1 MSSRRKAAAAKDDS
15 MKQLQKEFNLY
26 YGSIHGSY
34 WLLYGILCS
43 FSSVFLLARGYS
55 NAQIGMILASGNIL
69 AVLVQPFLA
78 DIADRSRR
86 FTIYHMMAGMVVLL
100 MVLSGLLYLLK
111 EPNLLTAVI
120 YVLAFAW
127 MMILQPFCNA
137 ANRNLEETG
146 VFINFG
152 ACRSVGSFCY
162 AVMMLFLG
170 ELVLSFG
177 ADSIQLL
184 GEVILVIFL
193 IIILSVNRAKNR
205 AMAERRAAGETAAA
219 PGRAPAA
226 EPEHEEITIR
236 AFLGRHRLF
245 LVVCLGV
252 LGVYFTN
259 SVLNTYMAQIVD
271 NVGGNSADT
280 GRIFSL
286 LAFMEIPTLVLF
298 ERLHRKFS
306 CASMLKFSAAA
317 FVLWVGIC
325 LIARNVGTILAAQ
338 LVQPFSFALFL
349 PAMVRFIDDTMSKG
363 EAVKGQTMFTT
374 MTTVAAIFASLAGG
388 VILDQSGPRF
398 LLLVSTIV
406 TIAGTVIIFLSVDK
420 AGKEGQSLS

>member
-1 MSSRRKAAAAKDDS
+1 MQ
-15 MKQLQKEFNLY
+15 QLEKKLNLL
-26 YGSIHGSY
+26 YGSIHGTY
-34 WLLYGILCS
+34 WIQYGILCS

-55 NAQIGMILASGNIL
+55 NSQIGVILAAGNIL
-69 AVLVQPFLA
+69 AVLGQPFLA
-78 DIADRSRR
+78 DLADRSRKI
-86 FTIYHMMAGMVVLL
+86 TIYHMMAGMVVLL
-100 MVLSGLLYLLK
+100 MALCALLYVLK

-120 YVLAFAW
+120 YVLAYAW

-146 VFINFG
+146 IFINFG

-162 AVMMLFLG
+162 AVVMLFLG
-170 ELVLSFG
+170 SLVLTFG
-177 ADSIQLL
+177 VDSIQLV
-184 GEVILVIFL
+184 GEVALLALLLIILVTG
-193 IIILSVNRAKNR
+193 RAKNR
-205 AMAERRAAGETAAA
+205 AMADLAAAGIQAPAMRAARDAQE
-219 PGRAPAA
+219 
-226 EPEHEEITIR
+226 EEEEIDLK
-236 AFLGRHRLF
+236 AFFGRHRMF
-245 LVVCLGV
+245 MVVCIGV

-259 SVLNTYMAQIVD
+259 STLNTYMAQIVD

-306 CASMLKFSAAA
+306 CAAMLKFSAVA

-363 EAVKGQTMFTT
+363 EAIKGQTMFTT
-374 MTTVAAIFASLAGG
+374 MTTMAAIFASLAGG
-388 VILDQSGPRF
+388 VILDHSGPKV
-398 LLLVSTIV
+398 LLLVSTILTV
-406 TIAGTVIIFLSVDK
+406 AGTVIVFLSVDR
-420 AGKEGQSLS
+420 AGREGKPLH

>member
-1 MSSRRKAAAAKDDS
+1 MQ
-15 MKQLQKEFNLY
+15 QLEKKLNLL
-26 YGSIHGSY
+26 YGSIHGTY
-34 WLLYGILCS
+34 WIQYGILCS

-55 NAQIGMILASGNIL
+55 NSQIGVILAAGNIL
-69 AVLVQPFLA
+69 AVLGQPFLA
-78 DIADRSRR
+78 DLADRSRKI
-86 FTIYHMMAGMVVLL
+86 TIYHMMAGMVVLL
-100 MVLSGLLYLLK
+100 MALCALLYVLK

-120 YVLAFAW
+120 YVLAYAW

-146 VFINFG
+146 IFINFG

-162 AVMMLFLG
+162 AVVMLFLG
-170 ELVLSFG
+170 SLVLTFG
-177 ADSIQLL
+177 VDSIQLV
-184 GEVILVIFL
+184 GEVALLALLLIILVTG
-193 IIILSVNRAKNR
+193 RAKNR
-205 AMAERRAAGETAAA
+205 AMADLAAAGIQ
-219 PGRAPAA
+219 APAMKTA
-226 EPEHEEITIR
+226 RDAQEEEEEIDLK
-236 AFLGRHRLF
+236 AFFGRHRMF
-245 LVVCLGV
+245 MVVCIGV

-259 SVLNTYMAQIVD
+259 STLNTYMAQIVD

-306 CASMLKFSAAA
+306 CAAMLKFSAVA

-363 EAVKGQTMFTT
+363 EAIKGQTMFTT
-374 MTTVAAIFASLAGG
+374 MTTMAAIFASLAGG
-388 VILDQSGPRF
+388 VILDHSGPKV
-398 LLLVSTIV
+398 LLLVSTILTV
-406 TIAGTVIIFLSVDK
+406 AGTVIVFLSVDR
-420 AGKEGQSLS
+420 AGREGKPLH

>member
-1 MSSRRKAAAAKDDS
+1 MQ
-15 MKQLQKEFNLY
+15 QLEKKLNLL
-26 YGSIHGSY
+26 YGSIHGTY
-34 WLLYGILCS
+34 WIQYGILCS

-55 NAQIGMILASGNIL
+55 NSQIGVILAAGNIL
-69 AVLVQPFLA
+69 AVLGQPFLA
-78 DIADRSRR
+78 DLADRSRKI
-86 FTIYHMMAGMVVLL
+86 TIYHMMAGMVVLL
-100 MVLSGLLYLLK
+100 MALCALLYVLK

-120 YVLAFAW
+120 YVLAYAW

-146 VFINFG
+146 IFINFG

-162 AVMMLFLG
+162 AVVMLFLG
-170 ELVLSFG
+170 SLVLTFG
-177 ADSIQLL
+177 VDSIQLV
-184 GEVILVIFL
+184 GEVALLALLLIILVTG
-193 IIILSVNRAKNR
+193 RAKNR
-205 AMAERRAAGETAAA
+205 AMADLAAAGIQAPAMRAARDAQE
-219 PGRAPAA
+219 
-226 EPEHEEITIR
+226 EEEEIDLK
-236 AFLGRHRLF
+236 AFFGRHRMF
-245 LVVCLGV
+245 MVVCIGV

-259 SVLNTYMAQIVD
+259 STLNTYMAQIVD

-306 CASMLKFSAAA
+306 CAAMLKFSAVA
-317 FVLWVGIC
+317 FVLWVSIC

-363 EAVKGQTMFTT
+363 EAIKGQTMFTT
-374 MTTVAAIFASLAGG
+374 MTTMAAIFASLAGG
-388 VILDQSGPRF
+388 VILDHSGPKV
-398 LLLVSTIV
+398 LLLVSTILTV
-406 TIAGTVIIFLSVDK
+406 AGTVIVFLSVDR
-420 AGKEGQSLS
+420 AGREGKPLH

>member
-1 MSSRRKAAAAKDDS
+1 MR
-15 MKQLQKEFNLY
+15 QLEKKCNLL
-26 YGSIHGSY
+26 YGSIHGTY
-34 WLLYGILCS
+34 WIQYGILCS

-55 NAQIGMILASGNIL
+55 NSQIGVILAAGNIL
-69 AVLVQPFLA
+69 AVLGQPFLA
-78 DIADRSRR
+78 DLADRSRKI
-86 FTIYHMMAGMVVLL
+86 TIYHMMAGMVVLL
-100 MVLSGLLYLLK
+100 MALCALLYVLK

-120 YVLAFAW
+120 YVLAYAW

-146 VFINFG
+146 IFINFG

-162 AVMMLFLG
+162 AVVMLFLG
-170 ELVLSFG
+170 SLALTFG
-177 ADSIQLL
+177 VDSIQLV
-184 GEVILVIFL
+184 GEVALLALLLIILVTG
-193 IIILSVNRAKNR
+193 RAKNR
-205 AMAERRAAGETAAA
+205 AMADLAAAGIQGPAMRAARDAQE
-219 PGRAPAA
+219 
-226 EPEHEEITIR
+226 EEEEIDLK
-236 AFLGRHRLF
+236 AFFGRHRLF
-245 LVVCLGV
+245 MVVCIGV

-259 SVLNTYMAQIVD
+259 STLNTYMAQIVD

-306 CASMLKFSAAA
+306 CAAMLKFSAAA

-374 MTTVAAIFASLAGG
+374 MTTMAAIFASLAGG
-388 VILDQSGPRF
+388 VILDHSGPKV
-398 LLLVSTIV
+398 LLLVSTILTV
-406 TIAGTVIIFLSVDK
+406 AGTVIVFLSVDR
-420 AGKEGQSLS
+420 AGREGKPLH

>member
-1 MSSRRKAAAAKDDS
+1 MQ
-15 MKQLQKEFNLY
+15 QLEKKLNLL
-26 YGSIHGSY
+26 YGSIHGTY
-34 WLLYGILCS
+34 WIQYGILCS

-55 NAQIGMILASGNIL
+55 NSQIGVILAAGNIL
-69 AVLVQPFLA
+69 AVLGQPFLA
-78 DIADRSRR
+78 DLADRSRKI
-86 FTIYHMMAGMVVLL
+86 TIYHMMAGMVVLL
-100 MVLSGLLYLLK
+100 MALCALLYVLK

-120 YVLAFAW
+120 YVLAYAW

-146 VFINFG
+146 IFINFG

-162 AVMMLFLG
+162 AVVMLFLG
-170 ELVLSFG
+170 SLALTFG
-177 ADSIQLL
+177 VDSIQLV
-184 GEVILVIFL
+184 GEVALLALLLIILVTG
-193 IIILSVNRAKNR
+193 RAKNR
-205 AMAERRAAGETAAA
+205 AMADLAAAGIQ
-219 PGRAPAA
+219 APAMSA
-226 EPEHEEITIR
+226 ARDAQEEEEEIDLK
-236 AFLGRHRLF
+236 AFFGRHRMF
-245 LVVCLGV
+245 MVVCIGV

-259 SVLNTYMAQIVD
+259 STLNTYMAQIVD

-306 CASMLKFSAAA
+306 CAAMLKFSATA

-363 EAVKGQTMFTT
+363 EAIKGQTMFTT
-374 MTTVAAIFASLAGG
+374 MTTMAAIFASLAGG
-388 VILDQSGPRF
+388 VILDHAGPKV
-398 LLLVSTIV
+398 LLLVSTILTV
-406 TIAGTVIIFLSVDK
+406 AGTVIVFLSVDR
-420 AGKEGQSLS
+420 AGREGKPLH